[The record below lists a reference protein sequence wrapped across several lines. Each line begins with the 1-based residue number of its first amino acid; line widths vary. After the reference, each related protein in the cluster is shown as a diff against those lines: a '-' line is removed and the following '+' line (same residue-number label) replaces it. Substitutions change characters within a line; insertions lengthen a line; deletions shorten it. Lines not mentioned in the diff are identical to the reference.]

1 MRLVASW
8 HSRYQR
14 AILLFSPRSFSA
26 LYALVLLNC
35 SLLVVVVWT
44 VHYYDLIDIETV
56 IQKRGRVRT
65 KDKDTNRIRFTQMWS
80 TGHVGTR
87 FLANLLQGPE
97 FLDENFEWKH
107 SSDYIAWNEKELPY
121 MKQTE
126 SHDGSKLIWVPFSDM
141 SLHDFKAL
149 MFKAPEHLGWYSG
162 TKIKRWNRKGDN
174 DALRSYLKNERI
186 PALRS
191 VYQRYSNQFD
201 HPEEKLNHFI
211 KVGHTSIFFDLS
223 DYYEIL
229 SSASIATGKTIDV
242 DFVRIRRSRIE
253 VANSF
258 VSDKSRRG
266 PVESEMITNAVVTH
280 PNMKTALLRFKS
292 IGGPLPDMVYW
303 NWTLFQKYL
312 WFCDEIEARW
322 RVFLKKY
329 PEVRYY
335 ELNFMTSKDNP
346 HRQVLLPSSID
357 DLALNF
363 LQIGFPLSS
372 YTKETSHRSH
382 ITNDTKVLR
391 MTREEMEEQ
400 AIEYSKQSPWCL
412 QFEGSST
419 NTTQDYPKLDCG
431 LLA

>member
-1 MRLVASW
+1 
-8 HSRYQR
+8 
-14 AILLFSPRSFSA
+14 
-26 LYALVLLNC
+26 
-35 SLLVVVVWT
+35 
-44 VHYYDLIDIETV
+44 
-56 IQKRGRVRT
+56 
-65 KDKDTNRIRFTQMWS
+65 MWS

-97 FLDENFEWKH
+97 FLDENFEWKK
-107 SSDYIAWNEKELPY
+107 SSEHIAWKEGELPY
-121 MKQTE
+121 MNQTE
-126 SHDGSKLIWVPFSDM
+126 SDDGSKLIWVPFSDM
-141 SLHDFKAL
+141 SLHDFKAFN
-149 MFKAPEHLGWYSG
+149 FKRKGYGG
-162 TKIKRWNRKGDN
+162 TKIKEWNRKGDN

-258 VSDKSRRG
+258 VSDKWRKG
-266 PVESEMITNAVVTH
+266 PVESEGMVYAVVTH
-280 PNMKTALLRFKS
+280 PNMKTALLRFES
-292 IGGPLPDMVYW
+292 IGGPLPDMVYY
-303 NWTLFQKYL
+303 NWTLFQKHL

-335 ELNFMTSKDNP
+335 ELNYMPSKDNP
-346 HRQVLLPSSID
+346 HKQALHPSSID

-363 LQIGFPLSS
+363 LEIGFPLSS
-372 YTKETSHRSH
+372 YTKETSHQSH
-382 ITNDTKVLR
+382 ITKDTKVPR
-391 MTREEMEEQ
+391 MTREEIEEQ